1 MKKLEKNEKS
11 WVEKKL
17 SNAKFKKGFQE
28 EYTKLSI
35 GEQLASLR
43 SKAKM
48 TQAAVAKKVGTTPSA
63 ISRYESADYDR
74 YELQTLRK
82 IVEAC
87 GGKMEIRMESAKS
100 KDAA

>member
-1 MKKLEKNEKS
+1 
-11 WVEKKL
+11 
-17 SNAKFKKGFQE
+17 
-28 EYTKLSI
+28 
-35 GEQLASLR
+35 
-43 SKAKM
+43 M

-87 GGKMEIRMESAKS
+87 GGKMEIRMESTKS